1 MYTQAFFTNISSHI
15 STELKKASVSIY
27 AAVAWLTDQRLFSI
41 LCDKA
46 KEGLDV
52 QLLLA
57 DDDDNITQTYG
68 VNYRQLELCGGKVYL
83 IDEFATGKLMHN
95 KFCVIDS
102 STTITGSYN
111 WSNKAAQSNYEN
123 ITITR
128 DSEKL
133 AVSFIDEFR
142 RIKTQ
147 HHGADPLKNFDAE
160 IICKRLL
167 IIDNLI
173 QLEEY
178 DQISLHISKIN
189 EYNLTSEVSVIV
201 EIISVS
207 DYQAASISI
216 REYLKRVK
224 SITVFTDEDVER
236 LKWEIKYLETEI
248 TALESEK
255 TNILKIIADF
265 IHSYTLAFGDILS
278 KILRLKVEKLKKQG
292 NTRKS
297 EEFEKAQQEYKDFKE
312 QYKKEKEKEVYDLS
326 PEEQEE
332 LKKKYRKAAMLC
344 HPDRFTDEEMKTK
357 AQQVFI
363 QLDEAYKKNDLKKVR
378 EILGK
383 LEQGI
388 FDIEEPGA
396 INNKSQLLERLNYL
410 RSRLEEIKEELQKL
424 LISKQY
430 RDIISINNMKTFFEE
445 EKVRLEKE
453 LNNLENE
460 Q

>member
-1 MYTQAFFTNISSHI
+1 MYAQAYFTEINSHI

-27 AAVAWLTDQRLFSI
+27 AAVAWLTDKKLFSI

-46 KEGLDV
+46 REGIDV

-57 DDDDNITQTYG
+57 DDDDDITQTYG

-95 KFCVIDS
+95 KFCVIDA

-111 WSNKAAQSNYEN
+111 WSNKAQLNYEN
-123 ITITR
+123 ITITW
-128 DSEKL
+128 DNEQL
-133 AVSFIDEFR
+133 ALSFIEEFR

-189 EYNLTSEVSVIV
+189 EYNLTREISVIA

-216 REYLKRVK
+216 REYLKRVV

-248 TALESEK
+248 TALESERS
-255 TNILKIIADF
+255 NILKIIADF
-265 IHSYTLAFGDILS
+265 IHSYTLAFGEILS

-292 NTRKS
+292 NAKRS
-297 EEFEKAQQEYKDFKE
+297 EEFAKAQKEYRDFRERFKE
-312 QYKKEKEKEVYDLS
+312 EKEKEVYDLS

-332 LKKKYRKAAMLC
+332 IKRKYRKAALLC
-344 HPDRFTDEEMKTK
+344 HPDRFTDKKMEAK
-357 AQQVFI
+357 AQNVFI
-363 QLDEAYKKNDLKKVR
+363 QLDEAYKRNDLKKVR
-378 EILGK
+378 EILDM

-388 FDIEEPGA
+388 FDFGEPGA
-396 INNKSQLLERLNYL
+396 ISNKAQLLERLNYL
-410 RSRLEEIKEELQKL
+410 KGRLAEIKEELQKL
-424 LISKQY
+424 LLNKQY
-430 RDIISINNMKTFFEE
+430 RDIISINSMKTFFDE

-453 LNNLENE
+453 LNDLENE
-460 Q
+460 QQ